1 MRFHSHQT
9 NNLPQSHWFSN
20 LGCYLENIKRVKVV
34 TTETEKGSDYFIKER
49 MFELGSEIRDAHEVR
64 GGHGN
69 PLQYFCLENPLDL
82 GYSP

>member
-1 MRFHSHQT
+1 M
-9 NNLPQSHWFSN
+9 
-20 LGCYLENIKRVKVV
+20 KVV